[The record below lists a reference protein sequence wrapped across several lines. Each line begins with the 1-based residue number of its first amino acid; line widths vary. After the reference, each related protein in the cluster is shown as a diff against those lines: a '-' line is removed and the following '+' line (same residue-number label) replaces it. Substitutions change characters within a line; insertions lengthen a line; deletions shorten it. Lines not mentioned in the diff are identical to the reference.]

1 MLFSPLGPCPTRASF
16 GCSGTP
22 CRCLWVKYF
31 FIDYRSVKG
40 HTINWPW
47 QANASFLGLSYSKF
61 NRKSLSHQPNY
72 TDMKLPAHSCSLPS
86 ALSSLLISRDAIGP
100 CSTCPSS
107 ISSSSSSIDCMK
119 ESIRVSRIQMPH
131 AHILGYHDTTLLVY
145 ILSHAVIKV
154 YTTNASLFKC
164 QCYSIYMATYP
175 RVVLQC
181 QNKFCVC
188 VVTWS

>member
-1 MLFSPLGPCPTRASF
+1 MLRGRSYRA
-16 GCSGTP
+16 
-22 CRCLWVKYF
+22 
-31 FIDYRSVKG
+31 
-40 HTINWPW
+40 
-47 QANASFLGLSYSKF
+47 AS
-61 NRKSLSHQPNY
+61 KSLNFKRRYSPSHWVGVHSPCHWVGGRAIVEGG
-72 TDMKLPAHSCSLPS
+72 KLHLRNTSSPS